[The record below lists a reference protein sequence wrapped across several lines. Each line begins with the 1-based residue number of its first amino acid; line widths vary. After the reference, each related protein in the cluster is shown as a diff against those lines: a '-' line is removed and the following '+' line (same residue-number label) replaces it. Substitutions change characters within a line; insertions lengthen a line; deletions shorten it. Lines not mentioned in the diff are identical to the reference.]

1 MMVKAFVRQPPAGLW
16 NQAGRPLGVPYERL
30 VEHIQIDGADRFSRF
45 LILAFIGFL
54 VASLVIFLGCILVVI
69 AALIGFDQFIILRGP
84 VGFFTDDGFRFV
96 DVVVLG
102 QISVAFFRRDV

>member
-1 MMVKAFVRQPPAGLW
+1 MHNATAFLSIKFAGEANNGGLRLRP
-16 NQAGRPLGVPYERL
+16 AGRPLGVPYERL

-84 VGFFTDDGFRFV
+84 VR
-96 DVVVLG
+96 
-102 QISVAFFRRDV
+102 